1 MKGVVLMLNSN
12 RRTWEQIR
20 KDYPEQ
26 WVRLE
31 NVEWVP
37 GNDATVES
45 AIVVKAGSI
54 TTQDRRDAM
63 HGKCFVIYVD
73 TGAYMNTGVVATA

>member
-1 MKGVVLMLNSN
+1 MSEAKRL
-12 RRTWEQIR
+12 TWSQIR
-20 KDYPEQ
+20 EKYPEQ

-37 GNDATVES
+37 GNDATVDS
-45 AIVVKAGSI
+45 AIVAKAGNI

-63 HGKCFVIYVD
+63 HGKCFVMYVETGVYLH
-73 TGAYMNTGVVATA
+73 TGAAVI